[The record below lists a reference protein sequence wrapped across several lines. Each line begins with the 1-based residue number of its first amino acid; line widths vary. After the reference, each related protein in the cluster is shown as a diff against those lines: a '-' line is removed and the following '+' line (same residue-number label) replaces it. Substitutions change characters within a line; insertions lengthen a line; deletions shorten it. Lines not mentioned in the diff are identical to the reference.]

1 MFQALVFTWR
11 MSDRRPLPS
20 GIAHTFHFTLTTSH
34 GSGGVLTDRRAQF
47 AAGWMIGSFGIVQR
61 SPTFVQDQL
70 VGFDENTVL
79 GFTRKIPDS
88 LNGSIMF
95 TYAKSYFL
103 MSNEMHIKMLREL
116 TRGCI

>member
-1 MFQALVFTWR
+1 MRIYVNQESIFKALVFTWR

-34 GSGGVLTDRRAQF
+34 GGGGVVTDRRVQF

-79 GFTRKIPDS
+79 GFARKIPDS

-95 TYAKSYFL
+95 TYARKVIL
-103 MSNEMHIKMLREL
+103 
-116 TRGCI
+116 